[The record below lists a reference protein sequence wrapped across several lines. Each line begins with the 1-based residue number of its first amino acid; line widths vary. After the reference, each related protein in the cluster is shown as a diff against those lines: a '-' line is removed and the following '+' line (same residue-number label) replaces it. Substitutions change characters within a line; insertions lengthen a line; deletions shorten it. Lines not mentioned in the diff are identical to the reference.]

1 LFANG
6 KMPRPTHSARYWAK
20 VTEGTDMS
28 LAGGVKNSDKM
39 NRIIWHGVKGNVPYP
54 ERVKGAQVQVGKDN
68 PLTAKV
74 GE

>member
-1 LFANG
+1 
-6 KMPRPTHSARYWAK
+6 MPRPTHSASYWAK

-28 LAGGVKNSDKM
+28 LAGGVKNSDKI
-39 NRIIWHGVKGNVPYP
+39 NRTIWHGLKGNVPYP
-54 ERVKGAQVQVGKDN
+54 EEAKGAQVQEVGKNN